1 MRLPL
6 SGRGHPSVPVCA
18 LVLVAIA
25 SCGSV
30 AEGATIYGASLT
42 GAAERPIPVV
52 TDAFGTV
59 SISIDDAG
67 TTLAVT
73 LSFEDLTGPAVA
85 AHIHCCADESG
96 AAGVAIGMTGFPAVG
111 TGTYSATYDLL
122 SAATFSAGFVA
133 ASGGTVAGARMRLL
147 SELAAGRG
155 YFNIHTGQFPGGEIR
170 GQFAVP
176 EPALLTLMTAGALF
190 AASRFRRP

>member
-1 MRLPL
+1 MRLPPAGL
-6 SGRGHPSVPVCA
+6 GRRSLPVCTF
-18 LVLVAIA
+18 VLVALA
-25 SCGSV
+25 SLSPA
-30 AEGATIYGASLT
+30 AEAATIYGASLT

-59 SISIDDAG
+59 SVSIDDAG

-85 AHIHCCADESG
+85 AHIHCCTDEAG

-111 TGTYSATYDLL
+111 TGTYSATFDLF
-122 SAATFSAGFVA
+122 SAATFNAGFLA
-133 ASGGTVAGARMRLL
+133 ASGGTAAGARARLL

-155 YFNIHTGQFPGGEIR
+155 YFNIHTGLFPGGEVR
-170 GQFAVP
+170 GQLAVP
-176 EPALLTLMTAGALF
+176 EPTLLTLMTAGALF
-190 AASRFRRP
+190 AAFRVRRQ